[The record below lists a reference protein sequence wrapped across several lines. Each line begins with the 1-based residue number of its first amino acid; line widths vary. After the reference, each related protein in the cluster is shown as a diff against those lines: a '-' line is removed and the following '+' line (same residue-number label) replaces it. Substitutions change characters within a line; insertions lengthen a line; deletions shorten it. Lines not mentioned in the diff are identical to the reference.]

1 MSFASILGTLS
12 NLSNGTQVSDISTNI
27 IDNNPNNVTG
37 KRLNEDNLK
46 PYNSDNTDNE
56 NKDDN
61 NYSSKS
67 GISNK
72 GNLIFSV
79 PNWGYKDYIYE
90 RTSWQKGFDSIA
102 SDPGWFYFKIFFKFQ
117 TDHGLFA
124 DILQN
129 PYTEDFGSKKDSS
142 KNSLFPKDNAQEG
155 SLKDSSKNSALSKDN
170 AQEDYLNNNFFDNV
184 KKQGNN
190 DTAFKYLYN
199 MMNINHRN
207 NDDSSSPYKDRLI
220 SLSKFVKTLHY
231 INSRAPWFFKG
242 INGLD
247 QVFMVENMNNPMS
260 SDRKIELVMREDA
273 VDTRV
278 STLFELYKY
287 AAYDYINMKEILPE
301 NLRQFDMIVVLFHT
315 PLKYWHTGI
324 QTMRRGTF
332 DYKDLYSDNAD
343 QRMTYKMF
351 TFHGCEFIPS
361 SLNSIYP
368 SNITNDE
375 PFQLAKDAAISIKF
389 KRVYQHTFNEWG
401 RFMIGDD
408 GVYVLGKDGTT
419 TYRQKAISD
428 AYENPYYSNPSADVF
443 KAIVDASEQKITYAM
458 RMIDPSTVFGNLY
471 YDYTDTK
478 GKYFKDK
485 IKNLKQ
491 GSKELNK
498 GVR

>member
-1 MSFASILGTLS
+1 MSFATILGTLN
-12 NLSNGTQVSDISTNI
+12 NLSNGTQVSEITKNPIPKTENTYKDRNVDNYPGYGTN
-27 IDNNPNNVTG
+27 
-37 KRLNEDNLK
+37 NEITLSE
-46 PYNSDNTDNE
+46 SDPEQTNAKADE
-56 NKDDN
+56 HRQ
-61 NYSSKS
+61 S
-67 GISNK
+67 K

-90 RTSWQKGFDSIA
+90 RTSWQKGFDSIT
-102 SDPGWFYFKIFFKFQ
+102 SDPGWFYFKIFFKFD
-117 TDHGLFA
+117 TGHGLLG
-124 DILQN
+124 DILTVKDDIN
-129 PYTEDFGSKKDSS
+129 LDDEDDFGTLFNLDPFNSKMSH
-142 KNSLFPKDNAQEG
+142 
-155 SLKDSSKNSALSKDN
+155 
-170 AQEDYLNNNFFDNV
+170 
-184 KKQGNN
+184 
-190 DTAFKYLYN
+190 DTAWGYLYN
-199 MMNINHRN
+199 MMDLHQRTGTIGKNK
-207 NDDSSSPYKDRLI
+207 SSISPYHDRII

-247 QVFMVENMNNPMS
+247 QVFMVENLNNPMPA
-260 SDRKIELVMREDA
+260 DRKIDLVMREDA

-278 STLFELYKY
+278 TTLFELYKY

-301 NLRQFDMIVVLFHT
+301 NLRQFDMIIVLFHT

-332 DYKDLYSDNAD
+332 EYKDLYSDNAD
-343 QRMTYKMF
+343 QRMSYKLF
-351 TFHGCEFIPS
+351 TFHGCEFVPS

-368 SNITNDE
+368 SNISNEE
-375 PFQLAKDAAISIKF
+375 PFQLAKDATISIKF

-408 GVYVLGKDGTT
+408 GVYVQAPDGTMT
-419 TYRQKAISD
+419 MRQKAISD

-443 KAIVDASEQKITYAM
+443 KALVDASEQKITYAM

-471 YDYTDTK
+471 FDYTNTK